1 MLKKV
6 GKNFDILK
14 IKRNFDIFLFEAFF
28 ILIAF
33 AFWVFWYYKK
43 SIVFN
48 NLSMSAIEGVY
59 FVLMFFSFFII
70 RKLNSGIFNIG
81 WFLLIFGL
89 LINFLDVLM
98 GEHFFF
104 WGRIIFI
111 SRNYIIGFGG

>member
-59 FVLMFFSFFII
+59 FVLM
-70 RKLNSGIFNIG
+70 
-81 WFLLIFGL
+81 
-89 LINFLDVLM
+89 
-98 GEHFFF
+98 GEHFFY
-104 WGRIIFI
+104 GGGIFI
-111 SRNYIIGFGG
+111 IPGIILVVIGVYRVITINNKKNKQLKKSEEEYKRVFGC

>member
-59 FVLMFFSFFII
+59 FVLMFFFFII
-70 RKLNSGIFNIG
+70 IWTFNKLFGCFDG
-81 WFLLIFGL
+81 RAFFL
-89 LINFLDVLM
+89 
-98 GEHFFF
+98 
-104 WGRIIFI
+104 WGRNIYN
-111 SRNYIIGFGG
+111 SRNYISGYRGL